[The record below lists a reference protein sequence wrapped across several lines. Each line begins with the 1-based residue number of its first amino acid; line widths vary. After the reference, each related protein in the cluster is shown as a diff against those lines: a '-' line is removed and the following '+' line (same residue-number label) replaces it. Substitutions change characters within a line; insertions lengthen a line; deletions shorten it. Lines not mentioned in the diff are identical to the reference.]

1 MVASDAA
8 LVLAQAAANR
18 QQLMSSA
25 DRIGGRVISL
35 LKVWKDRS
43 GPILTRFE
51 RGSSYGNVAP
61 GSTVSESPID
71 PNCHS
76 PPPAGVVRHLA
87 ETSERALSN
96 VMYGGYALLQKAR
109 FCPTGRQSIISGL

>member
-1 MVASDAA
+1 MVASDTA

-18 QQLMSSA
+18 QLLM
-25 DRIGGRVISL
+25 RRTNWIGSWAL
-35 LKVWKDRS
+35 KWLKVWKDRS
-43 GPILTRFE
+43 SPILTRFE

-61 GSTVSESPID
+61 GSTLSEGQID

-76 PPPAGVVRHLA
+76 PSPAGVVRHLA

-96 VMYGGYALLQKAR
+96 VMYG
-109 FCPTGRQSIISGL
+109 